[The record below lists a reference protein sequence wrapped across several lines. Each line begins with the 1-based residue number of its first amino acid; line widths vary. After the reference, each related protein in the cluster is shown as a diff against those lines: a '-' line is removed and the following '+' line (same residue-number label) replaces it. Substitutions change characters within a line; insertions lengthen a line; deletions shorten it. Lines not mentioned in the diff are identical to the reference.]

1 VSEQTT
7 VSIRFLTHEELK
19 HSRAF
24 FELTL
29 PRPFTWFLYGV
40 IILLIS
46 GFLYAW
52 LGELEVV
59 VRAPVVLR
67 PRQNVSE
74 VKSSL
79 TGMVTEKAFIQGQT
93 SKAGDLL
100 WTLDTRTLSAQR
112 EGALGQLRRA
122 ESLLADTQ
130 IVREALGGLQE
141 SLPGENTEAGR
152 KIQLFLKEE
161 HRLSLLADQA
171 LRDWDLEK
179 GLPLSS
185 RTPTRIK
192 DLETAAQMSRGQ
204 LESFRL
210 SQKQAYSDQE
220 KSLTSEVENL
230 TSQLASLDQQ
240 LRGAQ
245 VRSPLDGWVEEVKKF
260 NVGDVILA
268 GETLVR
274 IVPESARDLKAELMV
289 ASNDI
294 AEIKPGMIFRLIF
307 PKLPPSEF
315 GQLEGTLESVPQD
328 AWLQPDAPPVFQLQG
343 SLSQLWMENNQGL
356 RIDLKAG
363 MTAEARIILKKKA
376 IWRFLLEKLDFLQ

>member
-1 VSEQTT
+1 MNKTNMQVH
-7 VSIRFLTHEELK
+7 FLTPKELK

-24 FELTL
+24 FELSL
-29 PRPFTWFLYGV
+29 PRVFPWFLLVVG
-40 IILLIS
+40 LLLLT
-46 GFLYAW
+46 FVLWATF
-52 LGELEVV
+52 GEIELI

-260 NVGDVILA
+260 NVGDVIIA

-274 IVPESARDLKAELMV
+274 IVPESARDLKAELLV

-294 AEIKPGMIFRLIF
+294 AEIKPGMGFRLIF

-315 GQLEGTLESVPQD
+315 GQLEGTLETVPQD

-343 SLSQLWMENNQGL
+343 SLSRLWMENNQGL

>member
-1 VSEQTT
+1 MQVH
-7 VSIRFLTHEELK
+7 FLTPKELK

-24 FELTL
+24 FELSL
-29 PRPFTWFLYGV
+29 PRVFPWFIFVVG
-40 IILLIS
+40 LLLLT
-46 GFLYAW
+46 FVLWAAF
-52 LGELEVV
+52 GEIELI

-130 IVREALGGLQE
+130 IVREALGGLQGK
-141 SLPGENTEAGR
+141 LPGENTEAGR

-161 HRLSLLADQA
+161 LRLSLLADQA
-171 LRDWDLEK
+171 LRDWELEN
-179 GLPLSS
+179 GLPPSS

-192 DLETAAQMSRGQ
+192 DLENSAQMSRGQ

-210 SQKQAYSDQE
+210 SQKQAYIDQE
-220 KSLTSEVENL
+220 KSLKSEVENL

-240 LRGAQ
+240 LRGSQ
-245 VRSPLDGWVEEVKKF
+245 VRSPLDGWVEEEKKF

-274 IVPESARDLKAELMV
+274 IVPESARDLKAELLV

-294 AEIKPGMIFRLIF
+294 AEIKPGMGFRLIF

-315 GQLEGTLESVPQD
+315 GQLEGTLETVPQD

-343 SLSQLWMENNQGL
+343 GLSRLWMENNQGL